1 MSMLEDDDPS
11 AHATSVE
18 HSTLTPSLAGVHG
31 VEYRA
36 LLGEFVG
43 CVMLMVVVVGSGLAA
58 QSLSPGNVGLELLEN
73 ALAIGAGLFVIINI
87 VAPASGAHLN
97 PVVSFADA
105 WIGSC
110 SWLRASLYLPF
121 QFAGCIVGTI
131 VGNLMFGDAWVTWS
145 NHHRA
150 SGAHFF
156 SEIVAT
162 AGLIFLIFALQRNGR
177 RSLSAA
183 AVGLYIFAACFATS
197 SATFA
202 NPAVTVAR
210 AFTNSFTGIAPSSL
224 LVYIAGQLIGAT
236 CGVAVTLLLYPR
248 TESPTPAVVK

>member
-1 MSMLEDDDPS
+1 MLEDDDPNT
-11 AHATSVE
+11 HLGSVD
-18 HSTLTPSLAGVHG
+18 PSKARASRVGVRG
-31 VEYRA
+31 VEWRA
-36 LLGEFVG
+36 LFAEFVG

-58 QSLSPGNVGLELLEN
+58 QSLSPGDVGLELLEN

-87 VAPASGAHLN
+87 VAPVSGAHLN
-97 PVVSFADA
+97 PVVSLADA

-110 SWLRASLYLPF
+110 SWMRALLYLPC

-131 VGNLMFGDAWVTWS
+131 VANRMFGDPWISWS
-145 NHHRA
+145 THHRA

-162 AGLIFLIFALQRNGR
+162 AGLILLIFALQRNGR
-177 RSLSAA
+177 RTLGAA

-210 AFTNSFTGIAPSSL
+210 AFTNSFTGIAPGSL

-236 CGVAVTLLLYPR
+236 CGVAVTVLLYPHK
-248 TESPTPAVVK
+248 ESESLHVT

>member
-1 MSMLEDDDPS
+1 MLEDDPS
-11 AHATSVE
+11 AHSHSPDQLSVTTSV
-18 HSTLTPSLAGVHG
+18 AGVHG
-31 VEYRA
+31 VEWRA
-36 LLGEFVG
+36 LLGEFIG
-43 CVMLMVVVVGSGLAA
+43 CVMLMIVVVGSGLAA
-58 QSLSPGNVGLELLEN
+58 QSLSPGDVGLELLEN

-87 VAPASGAHLN
+87 VAPVSGAHLN
-97 PVVSFADA
+97 PVVSLADA

-110 SWLRASLYLPF
+110 SWLRAALYIPF

-131 VGNLMFGDAWVTWS
+131 VANRMFADPWVTWS
-145 NHHRA
+145 THHRA

-162 AGLIFLIFALQRNGR
+162 GGLVLLIFALQRNGR
-177 RSLSAA
+177 RSLGAA

-210 AFTNSFTGIAPSSL
+210 AFTNSFTGIAPGSL
-224 LVYIAGQLIGAT
+224 LVYVAGQLIGAA
-236 CGVAVTLLLYPR
+236 CGVAVTVLLYPHR
-248 TESPTPAVVK
+248 DSGTLSAT

>member
-11 AHATSVE
+11 AHLRSPGHVNVAISV
-18 HSTLTPSLAGVHG
+18 SGVHG
-31 VEYRA
+31 VEWRA

-43 CVMLMVVVVGSGLAA
+43 CVMLMIVVVGSGLAA
-58 QSLSPGNVGLELLEN
+58 QALSPGDVGLELLEN

-87 VAPASGAHLN
+87 VAPVSGAHLN
-97 PVVSFADA
+97 PVVSLADA

-110 SWLRASLYLPF
+110 SWLRAAVYIPF

-131 VGNLMFGDAWVTWS
+131 VANRMFADPWVSWS
-145 NHHRA
+145 THHRA

-162 AGLIFLIFALQRNGR
+162 AGLILLIFALQRNGR
-177 RSLSAA
+177 RSLGAA

-210 AFTNSFTGIAPSSL
+210 AFTDSFTGIAPGSL
-224 LVYIAGQLIGAT
+224 LVYVAGQLIGAA
-236 CGVAVTLLLYPR
+236 CGVAVAVLLYPHR
-248 TESPTPAVVK
+248 ESDSSIAN

>member
-11 AHATSVE
+11 AQTGASAVISVK
-18 HSTLTPSLAGVHG
+18 SSAAGVRG
-31 VEYRA
+31 VGWRA
-36 LLGEFVG
+36 MAGEFIG

-58 QSLSPGNVGLELLEN
+58 QSLSPGDVGLELLEN
-73 ALAIGAGLFVIINI
+73 ALAIGAGLFVIINVI
-87 VAPASGAHLN
+87 APVSGAHLN
-97 PVVSFADA
+97 PVVSLADA

-110 SWLRASLYLPF
+110 SWLRAVLYLPF
-121 QFAGCIVGTI
+121 QFAGCVVGTI
-131 VGNLMFGDAWVTWS
+131 VANRMFGDPWISWS
-145 NHHRA
+145 THHRA

-162 AGLIFLIFALQRNGR
+162 AGLILLIFALQRNGR
-177 RSLSAA
+177 RSFGAA

-210 AFTNSFTGIAPSSL
+210 AFTNSFTGIAPGSL
-224 LVYIAGQLIGAT
+224 LVYIGGQLIGAT
-236 CGVAVTLLLYPR
+236 CGVAVTVLLYPHK
-248 TESPTPAVVK
+248 ESDSPHAT

>member
-1 MSMLEDDDPS
+1 MLEDDDPS
-11 AHATSVE
+11 AHVDVDHSIATITV
-18 HSTLTPSLAGVHG
+18 AGVHG
-31 VEYRA
+31 VEWRA
-36 LLGEFVG
+36 MLGEFVG
-43 CVMLMVVVVGSGLAA
+43 CVLLLVVVVGSGLAA
-58 QSLSPGNVGLELLEN
+58 QSLSRGDVGLELLEN

-87 VAPASGAHLN
+87 VAPVSGAHLN
-97 PVVSFADA
+97 PVVSLADA

-110 SWLRASLYLPF
+110 SWLRALLYIPC

-131 VGNLMFGDAWVTWS
+131 VANRMFGDPWISWS
-145 NHHRA
+145 THHRA

-162 AGLIFLIFALQRNGR
+162 AGLILLIFALQRNGR
-177 RSLSAA
+177 RSLGAA

-210 AFTNSFTGIAPSSL
+210 AFTNSFTGIAPGSL
-224 LVYIAGQLIGAT
+224 LVYIAGQLIGAA
-236 CGVAVTLLLYPR
+236 CGVGLTVLLYPHK
-248 TESPTPAVVK
+248 ESASAPAT